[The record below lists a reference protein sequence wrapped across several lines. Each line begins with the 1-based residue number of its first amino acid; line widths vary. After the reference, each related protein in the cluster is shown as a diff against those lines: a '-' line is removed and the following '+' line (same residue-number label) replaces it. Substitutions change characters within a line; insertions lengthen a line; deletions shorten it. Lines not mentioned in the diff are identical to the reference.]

1 MYNRQMKVCAVCGKM
16 FYPAVMHKY
25 KRVWKRRTYLACSY
39 TCYTKLE
46 KSVELEKE
54 KAKYSKLSTK

>member
-1 MYNRQMKVCAVCGKM
+1 MYNSSSRVCAICGKI

-25 KRVWKRRTYLACSY
+25 KRTWKRKTFLACSY

-46 KSVELEKE
+46 EKIEEE
-54 KAKYSKLSTK
+54 KQKTKRERLSTK